1 MTNTIYKL
9 EMSELKGKKTNVI
22 YETYGVSPKALLKVV
37 NKDKFFYPEYR
48 EYFIEAIERTMK
60 INHSYDRFEDGD
72 RKIII
77 RVETCPLI
85 LED

>member
-1 MTNTIYKL
+1 MANIIYKL
-9 EMSELKGKKTNVI
+9 EMSELKGKKTDVLC
-22 YETYGVSPKALLKVV
+22 EMYGVSPKALLKVV
-37 NKDKFFYPEYR
+37 NKDKFIYSEYR

-60 INHSYDRFEDGD
+60 INHSYDIFKDGD

-77 RVETCPLI
+77 RVKTCPLV

>member
-9 EMSELKGKKTNVI
+9 EMSELKGKKTNVLC
-22 YETYGVSPKALLKVV
+22 EMYGVSPKALLKVI
-37 NKDKFFYPEYR
+37 NKDKFFYSEYR
-48 EYFIEAIERTMK
+48 EYFIEAIERTIK
-60 INHSYDRFEDGD
+60 INHSYDIFEDGD

-77 RVETCPLI
+77 RINTCPLI